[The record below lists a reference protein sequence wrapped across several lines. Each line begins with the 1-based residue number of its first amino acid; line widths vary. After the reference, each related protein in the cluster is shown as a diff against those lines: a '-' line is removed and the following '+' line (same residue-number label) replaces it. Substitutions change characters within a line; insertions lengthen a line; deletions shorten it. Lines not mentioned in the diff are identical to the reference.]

1 MFSIIRLSRSSSGHL
16 VPRRRHGLLTVFG
29 SPLWPVIRN
38 PESRRTCPLS
48 WSLIAGQRRSFL
60 YKSGSRLFF
69 HTVAS
74 IVPSAVQGLTVVFGM
89 GTGISP
95 ARIATRQIIFFVF
108 LQLTNIWHLSRNTA
122 LTTFLRKE
130 VIQPHLPIQLP
141 CYDFT
146 PVIGP
151 AFDGSLFR

>member
-1 MFSIIRLSRSSSGHL
+1 MGLSGLEPPTSRLSGVRSN
-16 VPRRRHGLLTVFG
+16 LL
-29 SPLWPVIRN
+29 SYKPLY
-38 PESRRTCPLS
+38 
-48 WSLIAGQRRSFL
+48 

-122 LTTFLRKE
+122 LTRFLRKE